1 MGLLINRLI
10 EENLH
15 VGELMQFKP
24 MLFKGQLYM
33 IHDWLNLQMQ
43 VWGAGLR
50 DLRVCRL
57 WYLCGSW
64 NYSLKDTKR

>member
-1 MGLLINRLI
+1 
-10 EENLH
+10 
-15 VGELMQFKP
+15 MQFKP